1 MTQKQQ
7 QIPPRKLA
15 AVVGFTILAL
25 FLAGWSIFRA
35 AKANDRT
42 VQPPTAAD
50 LLKSM
55 QNTDKQIEDA
65 MRNPNM
71 DEQTRQ
77 RVLGTLRGGRG
88 RLERQYNTLK
98 SGQKLTGP

>member
-1 MTQKQQ
+1 MTHKQQ
-7 QIPPRKLA
+7 QVPPRKLA
-15 AVVGFTILAL
+15 AIVGFTILAL

-42 VQPPTAAD
+42 VLPPNAAD
-50 LLKSM
+50 LLKSI
-55 QNTDKQIEDA
+55 QNADKQIEEVQ
-65 MRNPNM
+65 RNPNM
-71 DEQTRQ
+71 DENTRQ

-88 RLERQYNTLK
+88 RLEHQYNILK

>member
-7 QIPPRKLA
+7 VPPRKMA
-15 AVVGFTILAL
+15 AIAGFTVLTL
-25 FLAGWSIFRA
+25 LLAGWSIFRA

-50 LLKSM
+50 LQKSI
-55 QNTDKQIEDA
+55 QQVDKQIEDV
-65 MRNPNM
+65 MKNPNM
-71 DEQTRQ
+71 NEQTRQ

-88 RLERQYNTLK
+88 RLEGQYNVMK
-98 SGQKLTGP
+98 SGKKLT